1 MFCRHRH
8 KGQRVWGPRL
18 TPMWTVRRMPK
29 GFCGPWSRLARDQVQ
44 DMHRVYR
51 WSLPYPPSVVIVGG
65 IPSCVSFGGMQLV
78 WHLAELASE
87 ERVRLLLMSSLH
99 STCTNQALLPHFFFE
114 LCCARHYNCGSHW
127 AVLVLSL
134 LDNEIKRKGQ
144 GPRKTR
150 QTKPQNNTQ
159 KPKNNPSLT
168 NRVKGETRWNKL
180 RLSRQTTIP
189 GSHNVFSRK

>member
-44 DMHRVYR
+44 DMHRVYK

-99 STCTNQALLPHFFFE
+99 STCTNQALLPHFFFWTM
-114 LCCARHYNCGSHW
+114 LRASLQLWQSLGCASIVIVRQRDQKERSGTKKNK
-127 AVLVLSL
+127 A
-134 LDNEIKRKGQ
+134 N
-144 GPRKTR
+144 KTPK
-150 QTKPQNNTQ
+150 QHTKT
-159 KPKNNPSLT
+159 KKT
-168 NRVKGETRWNKL
+168 TRPWP
-180 RLSRQTTIP
+180 IE
-189 GSHNVFSRK
+189 